1 MTILRIVWRKIYWL
15 WLEGSLILRYLS
27 EAIRFFVLTFRYNAT
42 HRTVKDI
49 EKLQYSLL
57 RRNHVLEK
65 GMSMKN
71 CRKGF
76 GQEKALALINDLKD
90 YFNRYAA
97 RDKSFLEYPLST
109 IKAYIEFTEKS
120 GAAIPEIRR
129 AYEDLI
135 RDVGIDPLSAAGVA
149 LMRRE
154 DVVSEASKGFES
166 LLMSRHSIR
175 YFANEPVGN
184 AVICKALELAQRTPS
199 ACNRQGWKTHI
210 FEGEMSVSLL
220 KWQGGCHGFEEEL
233 KQSVLVTANLKA
245 FMSYEVHQAY
255 VDGGLYAMNLI
266 NAFHSLGVAGIPLS
280 CGFDEKKLR
289 GLKRFNV
296 PENEVP
302 ILIFA
307 FGNYPEEFKVAVS
320 TRKPVAN
327 TNTFH

>member
-1 MTILRIVWRKIYWL
+1 MTFLRIAWRKIYRI
-15 WLEGSLILRYLS
+15 WLEASLIFRYLRES
-27 EAIRFFVLTFRYNAT
+27 MRFFVLTVRYNAT
-42 HRTVKDI
+42 HRTGNDI

-65 GMSMKN
+65 GMSMKD

-76 GQEKALALINDLKD
+76 GQGKALLLINDLNA
-90 YFNRYAA
+90 YFDRYGAV
-97 RDKSFLEYPLST
+97 DKEFLEYPLST
-109 IKAYIEFTEKS
+109 IKTYVDFTETS
-120 GAAIPEIRR
+120 GVDVPKIRS
-129 AYEDLI
+129 AYEDLA
-135 RDVGIDPLSAAGVA
+135 RKVGLEPRLAAGVV

-154 DVVSEASKGFES
+154 DIVTESDKNFES
-166 LLMSRHSIR
+166 LLKSRHSIR
-175 YFANEPVGN
+175 YFASEPVSQS
-184 AVICKALELAQRTPS
+184 VIIKALDLAQRTPS
-199 ACNRQGWKTHI
+199 ACNRQGWKTHV
-210 FEGEMSVSLL
+210 FEGEESVALL

-233 KQSVLVTANLKA
+233 KQCVLVTANLKA

-280 CGFDEKKLR
+280 CGFDDKKLR
-289 GLKRFNV
+289 GLEDFSI

-320 TRKPVAN
+320 TRKPIAR